1 MNTTAAGNGIGLSD
15 DASMGGAGQ
24 AGISTTEPQMHSNEA
39 STGDLFAIFWR
50 GKWLIVAMTLAMATA
65 SLVASLFAPKRYQ
78 ATVLVAPVDM
88 SQSAGR
94 LTGVSSMLSNLG
106 GLASLVGAS
115 TLSASKAVDIAT
127 LKSEL
132 LTTQYIRQNNLLP
145 ILFAS
150 QWDPRRDQWRT
161 DDPKKIPALW
171 DGSRY
176 FVNRVCSVAEDET
189 SGLYRVTVT
198 WTNPEAAATWANGI
212 VALANEYL
220 RNKAISEANANI
232 AYLQEQAKQTS
243 TADLKVAILDLMEQE
258 IRSAMIAQGQS
269 EYALQVVDPA
279 FVPKRPYSP
288 SLVLWTVTG
297 FLAGL
302 LSSLGIVLLKARQ
315 TVLLAQRR

>member
-1 MNTTAAGNGIGLSD
+1 MQKITPGSRD
-15 DASMGGAGQ
+15 
-24 AGISTTEPQMHSNEA
+24 NEA

-50 GKWLIVAMTLAMATA
+50 GKWLIVAITLAMSTV
-65 SLVASLFAPKRYQ
+65 SLVASLNSPKRYA
-78 ATVLVAPVDM
+78 ATVLIVPVDM

-94 LTGVSSMLSNLG
+94 LDGVNSMLSNLG

-115 TLSASKAVDIAT
+115 TLSPSKAVDIAT

-150 QWDPRRDQWRT
+150 EWDRRRNQWRT
-161 DDPKKIPALW
+161 DDPNKIPSLW

-176 FVNRVCSVAEDET
+176 FQNRVCSVAEVET

-198 WTNPEAAATWANGI
+198 WTNSEVAATWANGI
-212 VALANEYL
+212 VALTNEYL
-220 RNKAISEANANI
+220 RSKAISETKANI

-258 IRSAMIAQGQS
+258 IRSEMIAQGQS
-269 EYALQVVDPA
+269 EYALKVVDPA

-288 SLVLWTVTG
+288 SLVLWTVSG

-302 LSSLGIVLLKARQ
+302 LSSLGILLFKARQ
-315 TVLLAQRR
+315 TVFLAERR